1 MIIQTFDYN
10 KYENKH
16 LNNRKGTNG
25 FQNIF
30 CPQGTN
36 KYKRTGFNILG
47 FLFCSLALM

>member
-10 KYENKH
+10 KYKNKH

-30 CPQGTN
+30 CPQERINTN
-36 KYKRTGFNILG
+36 ERGLIY
-47 FLFCSLALM
+47 